1 MTMEANKAAMHAFL
15 EFIKSAS
22 EKFPTQLISV
32 KEQMAELR
40 GKVLYY
46 WCLVSLSRLEKN
58 TWSKLIAKSKDEEGW
73 QGTEDYQTALS

>member
-1 MTMEANKAAMHAFL
+1 MEANKAAMHAFL
-15 EFIKSAS
+15 EFINSAS
-22 EKFPTQLISV
+22 EKFATQLISV

-46 WCLVSLSRLEKN
+46 WRLVSLSRLEKN

-73 QGTEDYQTALS
+73 QGTENYQTALS